1 MTSFRGKLSRGIRRG
16 SSCGS
21 VHENW
26 PATAVVQRERV
37 FIGLES
43 AYLLHC
49 VEVGDLL
56 AHDRAS
62 AGPLRHGAKLQMN
75 LMARDGVVAAV
86 VVAAARSQ
94 IGVAVGL
101 ELQRDGRGRRER
113 LTASGDSKLCQRP
126 GCAAERGDLLVGGR

>member
-1 MTSFRGKLSRGIRRG
+1 MTSFRGKLSRGIRHG

-43 AYLLHC
+43 AYLLHR

-62 AGPLRHGAKLQMN
+62 AGSLRHGAKLQMN
-75 LMARDGVVAAV
+75 LIARDGVVAAI
-86 VVAAARSQ
+86 VVAAARPQ
-94 IGVAVGL
+94 VGVAVGL

-113 LTASGDSKLCQRP
+113 LAVSRDGKLRQRP
-126 GCAAERGDLLVGGR
+126 GCAAERRNLLARCG